1 MIRSRL
7 VRFVCAPLLVSVATA
22 TAADNAHFK
31 GTIGAHA
38 VDVEL
43 SMPSR
48 SDDRTISVAGHGKL
62 SAAPDVAEVSV
73 GVVTRAATA
82 GDALAANNEAMA
94 ALQQVVKQRGVAAKD
109 VQTTN
114 LDISPQ
120 YSQPPRPVP
129 GQPQQEHEPRI
140 VGYQVTNTVQ
150 ITARNLDKLGVLLDA
165 VVKSGANQM
174 HGISFRIDETE
185 KLLDQVRVK
194 AMADAK
200 RKAEL
205 LAGEAGV
212 VVGKPISIQE
222 GGASPPPRP
231 VRPMMMRAMVADA
244 AVPVA
249 AGEQEL
255 SVTIQVVYELKSA
268 K

>member
-1 MIRSRL
+1 M
-7 VRFVCAPLLVSVATA
+7 SVEMSLPNQSE
-22 TAADNAHFK
+22 DC
-31 GTIGAHA
+31 
-38 VDVEL
+38 
-43 SMPSR
+43 
-48 SDDRTISVAGHGKL
+48 TISVVGHGKL
-62 SAAPDVAEVSV
+62 SAAPDVAEISV
-73 GVVTRAATA
+73 GVVTQGETA
-82 GDALAANNEAMA
+82 GEALAANNEAMG
-94 ALQQVVKQRGVAAKD
+94 ALQAVVKERGVAAKD

-114 LDISPQ
+114 LNVSPQ
-120 YSQPPRPVP
+120 YSQPPQPLP
-129 GQPQQEHEPRI
+129 GQPQRNHVPTI
-140 VGYQVTNTVQ
+140 VGYQVSNTVQ
-150 ITARNLDKLGVLLDA
+150 ITARNLGKLGALLDA
-165 VVKSGANQM
+165 VVKAGANQM

-185 KLLDQVRVK
+185 KLLDQARVK

-212 VVGKPISIQE
+212 VVGKPLSIQE

-231 VRPMMMRAMVADA
+231 VRPMMMMRAMAADS

-255 SVTIQVVYELKSA
+255 SVTVQVVYELKSA